1 MANFAKYANVA
12 AKNLSSTTTR
22 YTDAALIYYQQ
33 GLSEKAVKDRTDV
46 TIKMANV
53 AGVSAEKASQQL
65 TSIWNNFYDGS
76 KSLEHYADVMVKLG
90 AETASSTD
98 EISKG
103 I

>member
-1 MANFAKYANVA
+1 
-12 AKNLSSTTTR
+12 
-22 YTDAALIYYQQ
+22 
-33 GLSEKAVKDRTDV
+33 
-46 TIKMANV
+46 MANV

-90 AETASSTD
+90 AETASSSD